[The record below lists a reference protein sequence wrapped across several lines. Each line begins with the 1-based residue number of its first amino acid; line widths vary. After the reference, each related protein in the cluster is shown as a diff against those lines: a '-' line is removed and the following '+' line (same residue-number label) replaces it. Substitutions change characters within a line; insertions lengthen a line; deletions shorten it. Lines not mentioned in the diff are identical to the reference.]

1 MALHVLEDLG
11 FYCID
16 NIPVPLLRSFIDE
29 IVPRQDPAFENVG
42 IGLDARSRPSDLAEV
57 PTLVHKLRA
66 DGLSC
71 EIIFLQTDTKVLLSR
86 FSETRRKHPLSD
98 NKTSL
103 EEAIAKERELLAP
116 IINSAELVIDTTRM
130 SVYSLREQIRERVA
144 PRTPGSVSIMIESF
158 GYKNG
163 LPANADFV
171 FDVRCLPNP
180 YWEPQLR
187 PLSRQGRAR
196 PRVSRRGTD
205 GATHGRRHRGFSR
218 GMDSALPG
226 FPALLLD
233 RRHRLHRRYASL
245 GLRRRGGRGAASR
258 EAWQHPHAPQR
269 SALDRGRRAD
279 LPIARRRNGS
289 HRTFAGSA
297 TRLSRTSFNLRAL
310 TQREDR
316 IPWTASLAPFG
327 ERGLFLG
334 SQWRSTHRRR

>member
-16 NIPVPLLRSFIDE
+16 NIPVPLLKSFVGE
-29 IVPRQDPAFENVG
+29 IVPRKDPAFENVG

-57 PTLVHKLRA
+57 PTLVQKLREG
-66 DGLSC
+66 GLAC

-98 NKTSL
+98 SKTSL
-103 EEAIAKERELLAP
+103 EEAIAKERELLSP

-130 SVYSLREQIRERVA
+130 SVYALREQIRERVA

-187 PLSRQGRAR
+187 PMSGKDAPVRAFL
-196 PRVSRRGTD
+196 D
-205 GATHGRRHRGFSR
+205 GAPMVQRMVEDIVAF
-218 GMDSALPG
+218 LEEWIP
-226 FPALLLD
+226 
-233 RRHRLHRRYASL
+233 RY
-245 GLRRRGGRGAASR
+245 
-258 EAWQHPHAPQR
+258 QDFQR
-269 SALDRGRRAD
+269 SYLTVAIGCT
-279 LPIARRRNGS
+279 GGM
-289 HRTFAGSA
+289 HRSVYVAEA
-297 TRLSRTSFNLRAL
+297 VAKRLAAKHKNIRTQHSEVR
-310 TQREDR
+310 
-316 IPWTASLAPFG
+316 
-327 ERGLFLG
+327 
-334 SQWRSTHRRR
+334 